1 MTLPPPWPTKKHPGH
16 NRVGSP
22 LANPILKPSSA
33 STTSRSSHGT
43 SNVSGLRSN
52 CSAPQHRSAGA
63 GNAMRM
69 PTQDTSYMPGS
80 MSSSY
85 RNGTAMPVMSMVAHD
100 RWPTTPAATLLPLAD
115 TTSCVTEW
123 NT

>member
-1 MTLPPPWPTKKHPGH
+1 MAGGPAFGSRLGFVTPGRKLHSAMTLPPPWPTKKHPGH

-80 MSSSY
+80 MSSS
-85 RNGTAMPVMSMVAHD
+85 
-100 RWPTTPAATLLPLAD
+100 
-115 TTSCVTEW
+115 
-123 NT
+123 